1 MAVIGILTCEILE
14 FEFAHLL
21 KTDPEVARLT
31 VLEDLRSGRLI
42 EKLRANGPQN
52 RYQSLQLISKVVE
65 FRADPSV
72 KLEVLVRVMELA
84 LHDRKK
90 ILQEALVKAASE
102 MSPHV
107 EAIFLGY
114 GLCGNAL
121 DKPEKLLADTGIPV
135 FIPMDEDHPVD
146 DCVGLLLGGRTCYYG
161 EQCKTAGT
169 FFMIPGWTS
178 HWKRIFDKNFGK
190 MSTDMAKRLFAHYER
205 SLLVTTP
212 IMPEDEMYRNIEEF
226 NNMFGLRTEKR
237 AGTLHI
243 LEESWQAAKA
253 YLRESDGK

>member
-21 KTDPEVARLT
+21 ESDPDVARLT
-31 VLEDLRSGRLI
+31 VLEDERSWRLI
-42 EKLRANGPQN
+42 DKLRANGLQN
-52 RYQSLQLISKVVE
+52 RHQSLQLIPQVDA
-65 FRADPSV
+65 FIPDPSV

-90 ILQEALVKAASE
+90 ILQEALVRAASE
-102 MSPHV
+102 MGRHV

-121 DKPEKLLADTGIPV
+121 DRPEKLLAETGIPI

-146 DCVGLLLGGRTCYYG
+146 DCVGLLIGGRTCYYS

-190 MSTDMAKRLFAHYER
+190 TSTDMARRLFAHYER

-212 IMPEDEMYRNIEEF
+212 IMTEDEMHSNIKKF
-226 NNMFGLRTEKR
+226 NDMFGLRTEKR
-237 AGTLHI
+237 AGTLQI
-243 LEESWQAAKA
+243 LKESWQAAKA
-253 YLRESDGK
+253 HHIESDGT